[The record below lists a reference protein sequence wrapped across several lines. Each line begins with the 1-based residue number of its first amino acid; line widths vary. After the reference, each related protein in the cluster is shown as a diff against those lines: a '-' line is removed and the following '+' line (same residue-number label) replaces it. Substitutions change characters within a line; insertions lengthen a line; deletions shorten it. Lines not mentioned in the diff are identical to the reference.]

1 MTVEQSFLALVRAGI
16 GHLVGELP
24 EVMDWESIGV
34 LAEEHGLPAIVW
46 DGVDGLIRQDVLT
59 GERAIPRERMHDW
72 FGTAL
77 YYEQRYE
84 AYQEAIASLAEVLA
98 AGGLRMMVLKGYAL
112 SLDYPVPAHRPCGDI
127 DIWNF
132 GRYQEADSLLAREHG
147 VKVDDSHHHHTV
159 FSWRGFSVENH
170 YDIVNVHAHRSSAEM
185 EKIFKELAQD
195 DSCFVDV
202 SGVRVYLP
210 SANFH
215 ALFLLRHALSHFAS
229 TRGEIR
235 VKLRRL
241 HIEGTSFLQ
250 LCQSVA
256 NDEDLLKEKII
267 DIVMARGKLHNP
279 ITDTGGV
286 LYGEIEEIDP
296 AYENTAGF
304 QVGDEVFCNASG
316 SSTAAG
322 APTPGSTAS
331 ATKRVYFPLFS
342 SPPGRIYLSR
352 RRFDLSS
359 LESLID
365 FEDLSLY
372 LH

>member
-16 GHLVGELP
+16 GHPVGELP

-34 LAEEHGLPAIVW
+34 LAEEHGLPGIVW

-229 TRGEIR
+229 TRLNLRQVLDWAFFVDKHFGEIDWSWLLSTLDR
-235 VKLRRL
+235 F
-241 HIEGTSFLQ
+241 HMTDFFNC
-250 LCQSVA
+250 LCRICV
-256 NDEDLLKEKII
+256 EDL
-267 DIVMARGKLHNP
+267 
-279 ITDTGGV
+279 
-286 LYGEIEEIDP
+286 
-296 AYENTAGF
+296 GF
-304 QVGDEVFCNASG
+304 EASIFHSG
-316 SSTAAG
+316 SVDPSLKNRVLNDILSPEFQGKEPRGLVRRVWFKYRRWRANSWKNRLCYREG
-322 APTPGSTAS
+322 LLAS
-331 ATKRVYFPLFS
+331 FFVSVWAHLLKPS
-342 SPPGRIYLSR
+342 SI
-352 RRFDLSS
+352 
-359 LESLID
+359 
-365 FEDLSLY
+365 
-372 LH
+372 